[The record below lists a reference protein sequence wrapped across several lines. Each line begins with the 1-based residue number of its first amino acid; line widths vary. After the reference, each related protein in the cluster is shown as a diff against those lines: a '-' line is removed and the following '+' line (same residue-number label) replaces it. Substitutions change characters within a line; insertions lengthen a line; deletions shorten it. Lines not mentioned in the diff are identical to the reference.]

1 MTRGRPRAAAR
12 PRGYVAPVALSTPKR
27 IDSGIPFTC
36 RTSQIPN
43 VIPETVPA
51 LARVMVAVAQRR
63 FSLTAA

>member
-1 MTRGRPRAAAR
+1 MRPRE
-12 PRGYVAPVALSTPKR
+12 YDAPLEMSTPER
-27 IDSGIPFTC
+27 IGLAGSFTC

-63 FSLTAA
+63 YSLTVV